1 MEEMKENVGS
11 SLDLRGSVELSYLGW
26 ETMNDMHK
34 PPVDSAPNGVKEV
47 ALYESRKKI
56 YMRKASGTFANWRI
70 AMVLFTQLLYYGLPW
85 LSWNGRQAVLFDLVN
100 RKFYLFGLTF
110 FPQDFIY
117 LAAFLMAS
125 AFGLFLWTTIAGRL
139 WCEIGRAHV

>member
-1 MEEMKENVGS
+1 
-11 SLDLRGSVELSYLGW
+11 
-26 ETMNDMHK
+26 
-34 PPVDSAPNGVKEV
+34 
-47 ALYESRKKI
+47 
-56 YMRKASGTFANWRI
+56 MRKASGTFANWRI

-117 LAAFLMAS
+117 LAAFLMLRHLACS
-125 AFGLFLWTTIAGRL
+125 CGRPL
-139 WCEIGRAHV
+139 LDACGADIPVRRRSTPKS